1 MTSADA
7 IRRDLNFCAEYK
19 IGVVSYCLDGKAAG
33 DNWSKIFLIFNGN
46 EEPVEFPLPEGRY
59 KVVADANSI
68 NEEGIKVVE
77 DTVVV
82 EPVSL
87 KILVHAEN
95 G

>member
-1 MTSADA
+1 
-7 IRRDLNFCAEYK
+7 L
-19 IGVVSYCLDGKAAG
+19 
-33 DNWSKIFLIFNGN
+33 
-46 EEPVEFPLPEGRY
+46 PLPEGRY

-68 NEEGIKVVE
+68 NEEGIELIE
-77 DTVVV
+77 DRVVV

>member
-1 MTSADA
+1 MNTSMF
-7 IRRDLNFCAEYK
+7 LNCVAGYK
-19 IGVVSYCLDGKAAG
+19 KGVVTYCLDGKQAG

-46 EEPVEFPLPEGRY
+46 EDEVEFPLPEGRY

-68 NEEGIKVVE
+68 NEEGIELVD

-87 KILVHAEN
+87 KILVQAEN